1 MRFRMTIMPR
11 QEASVPGMGG
21 ISSGSSLSSEGG
33 LAGGKGLRMPSG
45 ATTGIL
51 AGGKTANTG
60 GLGGMMGNIPGLG
73 SLTGGQQGII
83 LSPDEI
89 VSVDVSI
96 SDYAISQT
104 SNSEANVTVRL
115 SGKLLSHVEENEGGL
130 PLSMNSMLSGFA
142 AAGVSELTSG
152 LSKGIQIL
160 GSTFAG
166 GLTNTLS
173 GMMGKFGGST
183 LGLGNL
189 YQKNIENT
197 KELAKWALSYGESTD
212 YRDIVL
218 EMVITE
224 GVSKTY
230 VLPDMYVT
238 DYNENSSIG
247 SGNGNFFIILKQ
259 KRYSERKIEIE

>member
-11 QEASVPGMGG
+11 QEASMPGTGG
-21 ISSGSSLSSEGG
+21 MNSGGG
-33 LAGGKGLRMPSG
+33 LTGGKGLTMPSG
-45 ATTGIL
+45 ATSGIV
-51 AGGKTANTG
+51 AGGNTPKSG

-73 SLTGGQQGII
+73 SLVGGQQGII

-96 SDYAISQT
+96 SDYSINQT
-104 SNSEANVTVRL
+104 SSSEANVTVRV
-115 SGKLLSHVEENEGGL
+115 SGKLLSHVEENESGL

-142 AAGVSELTSG
+142 ATGVSELTSG
-152 LSKGIQIL
+152 LSKGIQVL

-166 GLTNTLS
+166 GLTSTLS
-173 GMMGKFGGST
+173 GMMGKFGGSA

-218 EMVITE
+218 EMLITE
-224 GVSKTY
+224 GVSKSY
-230 VLPDMYVT
+230 VLPDMYAV
-238 DYNENSSIG
+238 DYDESSSVYNGEG
-247 SGNGNFFIILKQ
+247 SFIITLKQ

>member
-1 MRFRMTIMPR
+1 MRFRLTIMPR
-11 QEASVPGMGG
+11 QEASVPGIGG
-21 ISSGSSLSSEGG
+21 LGSGSG
-33 LAGGKGLRMPSG
+33 LTGGKGLGMPSG
-45 ATTGIL
+45 STTGIL
-51 AGGKTANTG
+51 AGGNTGKSG
-60 GLGGMMGNIPGLG
+60 GLGGMMGNIPGLSSLVG
-73 SLTGGQQGII
+73 SQEGII

-96 SDYAISQT
+96 SDYSISQT
-104 SNSEANVTVRL
+104 SSSEANVTVRV

-130 PLSMNSMLSGFA
+130 PLSMNSMLSTFA
-142 AAGVSELTSG
+142 SAGVSELTSG

-160 GSTFAG
+160 GSSFSG
-166 GLTNTLS
+166 GLTNTLT
-173 GMMGKFGGST
+173 GMLGKFGGSA

-197 KELAKWALSYGESTD
+197 KELAKWALSYGENSD

-224 GVSKTY
+224 GVTKTY
-230 VLPDMYVT
+230 VLPDMFVT
-238 DYNENSSIG
+238 DYNESSNVG
-247 SGNGNFFIILKQ
+247 SGNGHFSMTLKQ